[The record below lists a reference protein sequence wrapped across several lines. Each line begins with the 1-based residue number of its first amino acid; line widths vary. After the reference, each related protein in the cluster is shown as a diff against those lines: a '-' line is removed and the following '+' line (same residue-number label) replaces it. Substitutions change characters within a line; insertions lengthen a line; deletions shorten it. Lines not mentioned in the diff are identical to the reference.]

1 MARLPIPGQDSGTWG
16 DILNE
21 YLSSEVV
28 HTSGSETING
38 VKTFSSSPVVPAPT
52 NGTDVANKTYVDGV
66 ASSGAPDADATTK
79 GKVQLAGDLT
89 GTAASPT
96 VANGAITNAKV
107 SASAAIAQSKLSL
120 AITNSEVASGAAIA
134 RTKLD
139 SSTQTSLGRADA
151 AAAVYT
157 YDSGTN
163 SYVAASS
170 SRIFRGT
177 VDPASV
183 GVTLAAGD
191 IWINTSGP

>member
-1 MARLPIPGQDSGTWG
+1 MARLPIPGQDNGSWG

-21 YLSSEVV
+21 YLSQSLSDTGELKSNTVGAGQIQDGII
-28 HTSGSETING
+28 TET
-38 VKTFSSSPVVPAPT
+38 KL
-52 NGTDVANKTYVDGV
+52 
-66 ASSGAPDADATTK
+66 ATAVQTK
-79 GKVQLAGDLT
+79 LNDT
-89 GTAASPT
+89 T
-96 VANGAITNAKV
+96 VADGAITNAKV
-107 SASAAIAQSKLSL
+107 ASGAAIAQSKLSL
-120 AITNSEVASGAAIA
+120 AITNTEVASGAAIA

-139 SSTQTSLGRADA
+139 SSTQTSLTRADT

-163 SYVAASS
+163 SYVVTSS

-183 GVTLAAGD
+183 GVTLASGD